1 MTAIATQSPLRS
13 QHISQPSPR
22 DIRRAAA
29 RIRRTW
35 SPIEREFRREVG
47 QVQRLRLVA
56 TLVRSAA

>member
-1 MTAIATQSPLRS
+1 MTAALNQSPLRS
-13 QHISQPSPR
+13 QHISRPSLR
-22 DIRRAAA
+22 EIRRAAA

-47 QVQRLRLVA
+47 QVQRQRLVA